1 MENQDTVEFNADA
14 AFDEAANQLE
24 SGGLTADNEPSV
36 AKEEVQSAPDQREED
51 ATQDNNPQP
60 LVDQEDA
67 LPEWLSN
74 ATDEV
79 KEHFRSMEAEKKR
92 YEHMAKSQRGR
103 VGALSKKYQQA
114 QAALEQLKQNQ
125 TTFDGEL
132 ENLRADYPEVADFL
146 SRVIAGQNKRIDDI
160 SVPIAQMVDASAQ
173 DFAQQQ
179 LDSSI
184 SLVTQ
189 AVPDANDILRDPM
202 FHRWVDNQPNGVKAL
217 FSSNDPQDAIYLLNE
232 FKRATSSISE
242 QRAKRS
248 QQLSAMSLPTG
259 RSAPKGGNE
268 IDEDALFNQYA
279 AQFDKR
285 RLG

>member
-1 MENQDTVEFNADA
+1 MENQDTVEFDADA
-14 AFDEAANQLE
+14 AFEEAANQLE
-24 SGGLTADNEPSV
+24 SGGLTADVKPPV
-36 AKEEVQSAPDQREED
+36 ADEEIQTTPDQRAENT
-51 ATQDNNPQP
+51 TQESNPQQP
-60 LVDQEDA
+60 EAQEEV
-67 LPEWLSN
+67 LPEWLAN

-79 KEHFRSMEAEKKR
+79 KENFRVMEAEKKR

-132 ENLRADYPEVADFL
+132 ESLRADYPEVAEFL
-146 SRVIAGQNKRIDDI
+146 TRFVAGQNKRIEDI
-160 SVPIAQMVDASAQ
+160 SAPIAQMVDANVQ

-179 LDSSI
+179 LEGSI

-189 AVPDANDILRDPM
+189 AVPEADNILRDPM

-217 FSSNDPQDAIYLLNE
+217 FSSDDPQDAIYLLNE
-232 FKRATSSISE
+232 YKRATSSISE
-242 QRAKRS
+242 QRNKRS

-259 RSAPKGGNE
+259 RTAPKGGDEVN
-268 IDEDALFNQYA
+268 EDALFDQYA
-279 AQFDKR
+279 ALFDKR
-285 RLG
+285 R